1 MTDFTEF
8 CAVGKLAHTAYFPT
22 LQVVTETSG
31 LRERK
36 KAQTR
41 RALTAA
47 AIRLSIERGSPD
59 RVTVEEISDAADVS
73 ARTFFNYF
81 SSKEDAILG
90 VDPDGRSTMRSEL
103 ELRPAE
109 ESPVDALR
117 AALLATAESIDDN
130 AELWAQR
137 LQLVREHPSLTPG
150 YVASFADFERGLVE
164 AMAARLGLDADT
176 DLYPSVV
183 VAAALTVMRVT
194 VKHWQANAVDTPLT
208 QLLDTAFDNL
218 ADGLAVPPSS

>member
-1 MTDFTEF
+1 M
-8 CAVGKLAHTAYFPT
+8 
-22 LQVVTETSG
+22 TETSG

>member
-1 MTDFTEF
+1 
-8 CAVGKLAHTAYFPT
+8 
-22 LQVVTETSG
+22 VTETSG

>member
-1 MTDFTEF
+1 MI
-8 CAVGKLAHTAYFPT
+8 CVQRNLAVSANILR
-22 LQVVTETSG
+22 LQAVTETSG

-73 ARTFFNYF
+73 PRTFFNYF

-90 VDPDGRSTMRSEL
+90 VDPDRRAELRAEL
-103 ELRPAE
+103 ELRPID
-109 ESPVDALR
+109 ESPADALR
-117 AALLATAESIDDN
+117 AALLATAEGIDEN
-130 AELWAQR
+130 GELWAQR

-164 AMAARLGLDADT
+164 AMAARLGLDPDA
-176 DLYPSVV
+176 DLYPSLV
-183 VAAALTVMRVT
+183 VATALTVMRVT
-194 VKHWQANAVDTPLT
+194 VKHWQANAGDTPLT
-208 QLLDTAFDNL
+208 ALLDVAFDQL
-218 ADGLAVPPSS
+218 ADGLAEPPSP

>member
-1 MTDFTEF
+1 M
-8 CAVGKLAHTAYFPT
+8 A
-22 LQVVTETSG
+22 ETTG

-47 AIRLSIERGSPD
+47 AIRLAIERGSPD
-59 RVTVEEISDAADVS
+59 RVTVEEISEAAEVS
-73 ARTFFNYF
+73 PRTFFNYF

-90 VDPDGRSTMRSEL
+90 VDPEGRAALRTEL
-103 ELRPAE
+103 ELRPDDE
-109 ESPVDALR
+109 PPVDALR
-117 AALLATAESIDDN
+117 NALLATAEGMDEN

-164 AMAARLGLDADT
+164 AMAARLGMDPDA
-176 DLYPSVV
+176 DLYPTVV
-183 VAAALTVMRVT
+183 VATALTVMRVT
-194 VKHWQANAVDTPLT
+194 VKHWQANAASTPLAD
-208 QLLDTAFDNL
+208 LVDDTFDRL
-218 ADGLAVPPSS
+218 AGGLPAPPTP

>member
-1 MTDFTEF
+1 M
-8 CAVGKLAHTAYFPT
+8 
-22 LQVVTETSG
+22 TETSG

-73 ARTFFNYF
+73 PRTFFNYF

-90 VDPDGRSTMRSEL
+90 VDPEGRSTMRSEL

-109 ESPVDALR
+109 ETPVEALR

-194 VKHWQANAVDTPLT
+194 VKHWQANAVDTPLS

>member
-1 MTDFTEF
+1 M
-8 CAVGKLAHTAYFPT
+8 
-22 LQVVTETSG
+22 TETSG

-47 AIRLSIERGSPD
+47 AIRLAIEKGSPD

-73 ARTFFNYF
+73 PRTFFNYF

-90 VDPDGRSTMRSEL
+90 GDPDRRA
-103 ELRPAE
+103 ELRAGLQLRPID
-109 ESPVDALR
+109 ESP
-117 AALLATAESIDDN
+117 AAAEGIDEKG
-130 AELWAQR
+130 ELWAQR

-164 AMAARLGLDADT
+164 AMAARLGLDPDA
-176 DLYPSVV
+176 DLYPSLV
-183 VAAALTVMRVT
+183 VATALTVMRVT
-194 VKHWQANAVDTPLT
+194 VKHWQANACDTPLT
-208 QLLDTAFDNL
+208 ALLDVAFDQL
-218 ADGLAVPPSS
+218 ADGLAEPSTA

>member
-1 MTDFTEF
+1 MN
-8 CAVGKLAHTAYFPT
+8 
-22 LQVVTETSG
+22 ETIG

-59 RVTVEEISDAADVS
+59 RVTVEEISAAAEVS

-90 VDPDGRSTMRSEL
+90 VDPDRRAELRSEL
-103 ELRPAE
+103 ELRPPE

-117 AALLATAESIDDN
+117 AALLSTAEAIDEN

-137 LQLVREHPSLTPG
+137 LLLVREHPSLSPG

-164 AMAARLGLDADT
+164 AMAARLDLHPDS
-176 DLYPSVV
+176 DLYPAVM
-183 VAAALTVMRVT
+183 VATALTVMRVT
-194 VKHWQANAVDTPLT
+194 VKHWQANAVHTPLT
-208 QLLDTAFDNL
+208 ELLDTAFDQL
-218 ADGLAVPPSS
+218 ADGLTLPPSP

>member
-1 MTDFTEF
+1 M
-8 CAVGKLAHTAYFPT
+8 
-22 LQVVTETSG
+22 TETSG

-41 RALTAA
+41 RALTVA
-47 AIRLSIERGSPD
+47 AIRLAIEKGSPD

-73 ARTFFNYF
+73 PRTFFNYF

>member
-1 MTDFTEF
+1 MDLRRPQACTHCKNCYYE
-8 CAVGKLAHTAYFPT
+8 P
-22 LQVVTETSG
+22 VTETTG

-41 RALTAA
+41 RALTVA

-73 ARTFFNYF
+73 PRTFFNYF

-90 VDPDGRSTMRSEL
+90 VDPDRRAELRAGL
-103 ELRPAE
+103 ELRPTDE
-109 ESPVDALR
+109 TPVDALR
-117 AALLATAESIDDN
+117 AALLATAEGIDDN
-130 AELWAQR
+130 GELWAQR

-150 YVASFADFERGLVE
+150 YVASFADFERGMVE
-164 AMAARLGLDADT
+164 AMAARLSLDADT

-194 VKHWQANAVDTPLT
+194 VKHWQANAGDTPLT
-208 QLLDTAFDNL
+208 ELLDVAFDQL
-218 ADGLAVPPSS
+218 ADGLAAPPSP